1 MQNIFSQAASRRRF
15 YRIWRRVKEGKKLQG
30 EEALLG
36 KLMQRHQEYYNTWE
50 FADVTAESPYDME
63 TEENPFLHVTLHAV
77 VENQIKQNDSPGV
90 RIVLNQLTAKGHSQH
105 EAVHEIA
112 RVLVEEIWQTLRYY
126 RPFDSVRYVRK
137 LQRLR
142 RRK

>member
-15 YRIWRRVKEGKKLQG
+15 YRIWRRVKAGKKLQG

-36 KLMQRHQEYYNTWE
+36 KLMQEHQEYHNTWE
-50 FADVTAESPYDME
+50 FADVTAESPYDVE
-63 TEENPFLHVTLHAV
+63 TEENPFLHIILHAV
-77 VENQIKQNDSPGV
+77 VENQIKQNDPPEVGV
-90 RIVLNQLTAKGHSQH
+90 VLGKLMAKGDSRH

-112 RVLVEEIWQTLRYY
+112 RVLVEEIWEMLRYY

-137 LQRLR
+137 LQRLKR
-142 RRK
+142 RR